1 MKPEHLVVSALFLSL
16 ATPAIAANATEPII
30 LAQFSGEE
38 QASIE
43 VYRNASPAVVTIQA
57 GNGSGS
63 GSIIS
68 SEGLVITNY
77 HVIRSAR
84 GGQVRVRTADGKSYS
99 GSVLAADAPN
109 DLALLRLSGGTNF
122 PTLRLANES
131 NIQIGQK
138 VYAIGS
144 PFGLSGTFT
153 TGTLSRIA
161 PNGDLQTDA
170 AINPG
175 NSGGPL
181 LNSRGELIGVNKAIL
196 SPGGRGN
203 IGIGFATSATEVQ
216 KFLVAARNP
225 NRPNPRNAGATTAQG
240 EPPRLGVSVDA
251 NTLII
256 QAVERGS
263 LAARIGLRPGDRI
276 VAVNRRRVSDVRQL
290 LSFLDTNP
298 DSALL
303 TIVRDRRLATVQVNF

>member
-1 MKPEHLVVSALFLSL
+1 MKPERLVISALSL
-16 ATPAIAANATEPII
+16 CLVTTPIAASATEPII

-57 GNGSGS
+57 GSGSGS

-77 HVIRSAR
+77 HVVRGVR

-99 GSVLAADAPN
+99 GSVLAADARN
-109 DLALLRLSGGTNF
+109 DLALLRLSGGANF

-131 NIQIGQK
+131 NIQVGQK

-181 LNSRGELIGVNKAIL
+181 LNSRGEVIGVNKAIL

-203 IGIGFATSATEVQ
+203 IGIGFATSATEVER
-216 KFLVAARNP
+216 FLVQARNNP
-225 NRPNPRNAGATTAQG
+225 TNPRNSGATTAQG

-276 VAVNRRRVSDVRQL
+276 VAVNRRRVRDVRQL

-303 TIVRDRRLATVQVNF
+303 TIVRDRRLATVQVQF